1 MANRT
6 PPPKPL
12 HHTSESARRAN
23 QIIRGRTLLMMLLL
37 GVATFLVLFWKL
49 YDLQINQYNELQARA
64 VHQQTREVSVNA
76 SRGTIYDK
84 NHNILASSTTAE
96 KVIIDPMRIDQF
108 VQAKQEAQDE
118 AAAKAKEQGKTYVRK
133 LIPDQSYIAKGLA
146 RILELDQ
153 EKIEEKMSHTSW
165 EYVVLRQ
172 KVEKETADEVR
183 RFING
188 EIDPEGND
196 VDEDLR
202 VSFTGV
208 YLDPDSKRYY
218 PYNAMA
224 ANVLG
229 FVNAENIG
237 GVGLE
242 SKYDDELSGD
252 AGMTI
257 FAKDIQG
264 QPLLFQY
271 EQYFDAENGNDL
283 VLTMDINVQIA
294 LEKGIESMLS
304 KFDAANGGTGIVM
317 DVNSG
322 AILGMASYPNYDSN
336 QSGVLYEGNE
346 KLKSKLEKQ
355 LEEIEKNRDQYEAQD
370 AAKAAA
376 RAEAGV
382 EEPEEEVSSYEAAVT
397 KAKTDTLQ
405 TQWRNKCVDST
416 YEPGSTFKPITL
428 AAALE
433 EGVINMNTTFDCSG
447 SVMVKGWDKP
457 FNCSRAAPGHG
468 HQSLK
473 QAVGNSC
480 NPAFIK
486 IGQTLGTSKFYEYLK
501 SFGLMEK
508 TNVDMIGEV
517 QGIFATEKNFNS
529 NIVSLASYAFGQTFN
544 VTPLELIRAQAACVN
559 GGYLYEPYVVEQVL
573 DNDGTVLRQHEA
585 KCIRQVVSEE
595 TSAKVRE
602 CLEYVV
608 AEGTGKNGQ
617 VAGYRI
623 GGKTGTADK
632 TGTKT
637 PSNPKGD
644 IVVSFMCFAPA
655 DDPQYIMLI
664 TMDTPSRTTG
674 TFPSGGN
681 MVAPTAS
688 QIMSEILPVLGV
700 EPDYTADQLAG
711 ADAAVPH
718 VVGMDLESA
727 RAKLENAGFTF
738 RTVGNGAEVTAQT
751 PEGGAIVPNNASIVL
766 YLGEE
771 KNNDLRA
778 VPNVMGLTAAEANQR
793 LTNAGFIMRVAGTT
807 STDSG
812 NVKAISQDREEGTEL
827 APGSVVTVRFG
838 DNSVRD

>member
-1 MANRT
+1 MANRS
-6 PPPKPL
+6 PKIPAL
-12 HHTSESARRAN
+12 HRKSESARRAN

-37 GVATFLVLFWKL
+37 GVGTFLLLFWKL
-49 YDLQINQYNELQARA
+49 YDLQINQYDEMTARA

-96 KVIIDPMRIDQF
+96 KVILDPLRIGQY
-108 VQAKQEAQDE
+108 VESQEEAQDE
-118 AAAKAKEQGKTYVRK
+118 AADRAREKGETYTRQP
-133 LIPDQSYIAKGLA
+133 IRDQSYIARGLS
-146 RILELDQ
+146 RILDIDQ
-153 EKIEEKMSHTSW
+153 ESIEKKMGNTKS

-172 KVEKETADEVR
+172 KVEKELADEVR
-183 RFING
+183 KFING
-188 EIDPEGND
+188 QIDEEGNEIPEGQQRS
-196 VDEDLR
+196 V
-202 VSFTGV
+202 TGV
-208 YLDPDSKRYY
+208 YLEPDSKRYY

-229 FVNAENIG
+229 FVNSENEG
-237 GVGLE
+237 AVGLE
-242 SKYDDELSGD
+242 VKYDSDLSGD
-252 AGMTI
+252 AGMTVS
-257 FAKDIQG
+257 AKNNKG
-264 QPLLFQY
+264 QPMLFQY
-271 EQYFDAENGNDL
+271 EQYFDAENGSDL
-283 VLTMDINVQIA
+283 VLTLDINVQIA
-294 LEKGIESMLS
+294 LEKGMESMLS
-304 KFDAANGGTGIVM
+304 KFDAAKGGTGIVM

-322 AILGMASYPNYDSN
+322 ALLGMASYPNYDSN
-336 QSGVLYEGNE
+336 QSGVLYDE
-346 KLKSKLEKQ
+346 KLKTKLEEQLAEMEGKQ
-355 LEEIEKNRDQYEAQD
+355 ESYGSEEKYE
-370 AAKAAA
+370 
-376 RAEAGV
+376 E
-382 EEPEEEVSSYEAAVT
+382 AVT
-397 KAKTDTLQ
+397 KLKTDTLHS
-405 TQWRNKCVDST
+405 QWRNKCIDST

-433 EGVINMNTTFDCSG
+433 EGVINMNSTYECSG

-457 FNCSRAAPGHG
+457 FYCSRQTGHG
-468 HQSLK
+468 HQILK
-473 QAVGNSC
+473 EAVGNSC

-508 TNVDMIGEV
+508 TGVDMIGEA
-517 QGIFATEKNFNS
+517 QGIFTDEKSFNS
-529 NIVSLASYAFGQTFN
+529 NIVSLSSYAFGQTFN
-544 VTPLELIRAQAACVN
+544 VTPIELIRAQAACVN

-573 DNDGTVLRQHEA
+573 DGEGNILRQHET

-608 AEGTGKNGQ
+608 AEGTGRNGQ
-617 VAGYRI
+617 VMGYRV

-637 PSNPKGD
+637 ASNPKGD

-711 ADAAVPH
+711 ADAAVPN
-718 VVGMDLESA
+718 VVGQELETA
-727 RAKLENAGFTF
+727 RARLENAGFTF
-738 RTVGNGAEVTAQT
+738 RTVGNGETVTAQT

-778 VPNVMGLTAAEANQR
+778 VPNVIGMTAAEANQA
-793 LTNAGFIMRVAGTT
+793 LTNAGFIMRVTGAT
-807 STDSG
+807 STESG
-812 NVKAISQDREEGTEL
+812 NVKAISQDRGEGTEL
-827 APGSVVTVRFG
+827 VPGSVVTVRFG
-838 DNSVRD
+838 DSSVRD